1 MKHFYVILGAIS
13 IIASCKGKEKNR
25 DTILLEQY
33 LQKQFNTAI
42 AKDNS
47 TYILLADQ
55 ACSGCAKYIF
65 REAKV
70 SHDKFIF
77 ILPRPSDNYIY
88 NHSNVLIDSSGN
100 LGRLKFHRGNV
111 CAIKTENGIVKEVKV
126 YDPDEV
132 KDIFK

>member
-1 MKHFYVILGAIS
+1 MKYLYVGLMAILS
-13 IIASCKGKEKNR
+13 ITSCKEKEGNR
-25 DTILLEQY
+25 DTELLEQY
-33 LQKQFNTAI
+33 LHKQFNAEI

-47 TYILLADQ
+47 TYVLLSDQ
-55 ACSGCAKYIF
+55 ACSGCARYIF

-70 SHDKFIF
+70 PHDKFIF

-88 NHSNVLIDSSGN
+88 NHPNVLIDSSAN

-111 CAIKTENGIVKEVKV
+111 CTIKTHDGLVTEVRV
-126 YDPDEV
+126 YDPSEV

>member
-1 MKHFYVILGAIS
+1 MKYLYVGLMAILS
-13 IIASCKGKEKNR
+13 ITSCKEKEGNR
-25 DTILLEQY
+25 DTELLEQY
-33 LQKQFNTAI
+33 LQKQFNAEI

-47 TYILLADQ
+47 TYVLLSDQ
-55 ACSGCAKYIF
+55 ACSGCARYIF

-70 SHDKFIF
+70 PHDKFIF
-77 ILPRPSDNYIY
+77 VLPRPSDNYIY
-88 NHSNVLIDSSGN
+88 NHPNVLIDSSGI

-126 YDPDEV
+126 YDPSEV